1 MTGPPPV
8 RAALTLGESHAAGL
22 QCALQRLRHLRELPE
37 GLDTFLGENGARL
50 SGGQRQRVA
59 IARAL
64 ANRPALVL
72 ADEPTGNLD
81 TQNTA
86 DIMRLLQEIN
96 TQLFTLT
103 PAASEAVRNILTERN
118 LEGYALR
125 VYVAGGGCCGV
136 NFGMALDNNFRDV
149 DTTFEANGVKVVVDE
164 VSIDYLRD
172 ATVDFVNDP
181 TRGAGFAVNSPNA
194 KGHSHGEGGC
204 ACSSGGGEGSCG
216 CGGGGACGCN
226 N

>member
-1 MTGPPPV
+1 M
-8 RAALTLGESHAAGL
+8 
-22 QCALQRLRHLRELPE
+22 
-37 GLDTFLGENGARL
+37 
-50 SGGQRQRVA
+50 
-59 IARAL
+59 
-64 ANRPALVL
+64 
-72 ADEPTGNLD
+72 
-81 TQNTA
+81 
-86 DIMRLLQEIN
+86 LQEIS

-103 PAASEAVRNILTERN
+103 PAASEAVRNILSERN

-149 DTTFEANGVKVVVDE
+149 DTTFEADGVKVVVDE

-181 TRGAGFAVNSPNA
+181 MRGGGFAVNSPNA

-204 ACSSGGGEGSCG
+204 ACGSNSGSSSCG
-216 CGGGGACGCN
+216 CGGGGACSCSN
-226 N
+226 